1 MKMTLRLGAAFS
13 ALVGLCL
20 AVDQP
25 AAAETLTLLGGPVGG
40 VWYIVGA
47 GMAKIIHDAYPDLSV
62 RVEPGGAVANPARI
76 SQGTADF
83 ALAITTPTVMAL
95 RGTGMF
101 KEKFPNI
108 QAIGF
113 GFAPSYIQTIA
124 TADFPYATLGEAL
137 KAKYAMRIAAPS
149 TATLG
154 HYVTMQNLTFFGAS
168 PEAIRQWGGSISFVS
183 HAQQQDLVRNG
194 QANVL
199 TTMLPAPGPDI
210 TLVASQQKMKFL
222 PLSKEFIDYLV
233 KEDAVEPGAMGHDL
247 YPDLIPEG
255 KEIPSIVVKS
265 GLIVSPKVP
274 EKIVYEVTRALFEHP
289 TEVSAIHASI
299 GPFDPA
305 KLVSPA
311 ARGNGAIPLAPGAQR
326 YFKEKGLPYQ
336 RASAQ

>member
-1 MKMTLRLGAAFS
+1 MKTTLRLGAAAA
-13 ALVGLCL
+13 ALIGTCL
-20 AVDQP
+20 AGHRP

-124 TADFPYATLGEAL
+124 NTDFPYPDLGAAL
-137 KAKYAMRIAAPS
+137 KAKYAMKIAAPS

-154 HYVTMQNLTFFGAS
+154 HYVTVQQLTFFGAS
-168 PEAIRQWGGSISFVS
+168 PEALREWGGSISFVS

-210 TLVASQQKMKFL
+210 TLVATQQKMKFL
-222 PLSKEFIDYLV
+222 PLTKEFIDYLV
-233 KEDAVEPGAMGHDL
+233 KEDAVEPGSMGHDL
-247 YPDLIPEG
+247 YPDLIPQGQEV
-255 KEIPSIVVKS
+255 PSIVVES

-274 EKIVYEVTRALFEHP
+274 EKIVYEVTRALFEHAK
-289 TEVSAIHASI
+289 EVSAIHASI

-305 KLVSPA
+305 RLASPGP
-311 ARGNGAIPLAPGAQR
+311 RGNGAIPLAPGAER
-326 YFKEKGLPYQ
+326 YFKEKGLSYKEAAA
-336 RASAQ
+336 R